1 MWSRRPIRWRRDLL
15 SYRPQHPRLYVEHGG
30 GEAVAVGQN
39 LAHERERRRPRC
51 SDLADDAAKIEA
63 QLGVK
68 LARQLLH
75 ALVVGE
81 AGHVQELE
89 ATVAR
94 REQRALEQHGT
105 DPVALP
111 WFLDRERHLGF
122 TRHGQSDLPQLR
134 GAAKRLV
141 DEEAM
146 NKRVD
151 AE

>member
-1 MWSRRPIRWRRDLL
+1 MRHPLPRGGLIRKLWIGESERYRDHLLRLDADSRRNRFAGAVSDQFVRDYAEL
-15 SYRPQHPRLYVEHGG
+15 SFGIVFA
-30 GEAVAVGQN
+30 GE
-39 LAHERERRRPRC
+39 
-51 SDLADDAAKIEA
+51 
-63 QLGVK
+63 
-68 LARQLLH
+68 LLH

-81 AGHVQELE
+81 ARHVQELE

-94 REQRALEQHGT
+94 GEQRALEQHGT
-105 DPVALP
+105 DAVALP

-122 TRHGQSDLPQLR
+122 TRHGRSDLPQLR
-134 GAAKRLV
+134 RAAKRLV